1 MPKRY
6 YDAISDGGPG
16 EDDARYASAH
26 YNEAG
31 QHYQHYQQRQ
41 AHIGS
46 SSSYQQPS
54 AAAAAAAG
62 TSSTSPATSGYS
74 PTHSYTTHAHPHPLD
89 LAPIIPAAH
98 ASSSSNTSHIP
109 AAAPVA
115 DAPSAESSA
124 TSPTDRERPYTRVP
138 YEDDETYTYVVTPE
152 MRDEFFR
159 EVHGR
164 QLNTM
169 QPLYQLPA
177 DDEEIKVCALFHRAR
192 VPVCFCC
199 LNGIPY
205 GDAELFFQRQEY
217 FHKMMYMVMGDKN
230 FVGPVEQVLSFPSRR
245 RKQILDIGTGSG
257 LWCVYL

>member
-26 YNEAG
+26 YTEAG

-54 AAAAAAAG
+54 AAAAG

-74 PTHSYTTHAHPHPLD
+74 PTHSYTSHAHPHPLD

-98 ASSSSNTSHIP
+98 ASSSSSSTSHIP
-109 AAAPVA
+109 AAAAPVPVA
-115 DAPSAESSA
+115 DAHASAGAPSAESSA

-192 VPVCFCC
+192 VPACFCC

-205 GDAELFFQRQEY
+205 GVAELFF
-217 FHKMMYMVMGDKN
+217 
-230 FVGPVEQVLSFPSRR
+230 
-245 RKQILDIGTGSG
+245 
-257 LWCVYL
+257 

>member
-54 AAAAAAAG
+54 AAAAAG

-98 ASSSSNTSHIP
+98 ASSSTSHIP
-109 AAAPVA
+109 AVAAAPAAPVA
-115 DAPSAESSA
+115 DAPS
-124 TSPTDRERPYTRVP
+124 PRDRERPYTRVP
-138 YEDDETYTYVVTPE
+138 YEDEETYTYVVTPE
-152 MRDEFFR
+152 MREEFFR

-192 VPVCFCC
+192 VPACC

-205 GDAELFFQRQEY
+205 GDAELFF
-217 FHKMMYMVMGDKN
+217 
-230 FVGPVEQVLSFPSRR
+230 
-245 RKQILDIGTGSG
+245 
-257 LWCVYL
+257 

>member
-54 AAAAAAAG
+54 AAAAAAG

-98 ASSSSNTSHIP
+98 ASSSTSDIP
-109 AAAPVA
+109 AVAAAPAAPVA
-115 DAPSAESSA
+115 DAP
-124 TSPTDRERPYTRVP
+124 SPTDRERPYTRVP
-138 YEDDETYTYVVTPE
+138 YEDEETYTYVVTPE

-177 DDEEIKVCALFHRAR
+177 DDEEIKVC
-192 VPVCFCC
+192 VCEM
-199 LNGIPY
+199 LLV
-205 GDAELFFQRQEY
+205 DAECAATDCFF
-217 FHKMMYMVMGDKN
+217 
-230 FVGPVEQVLSFPSRR
+230 
-245 RKQILDIGTGSG
+245 
-257 LWCVYL
+257 